1 MASIL
6 GASSI
11 IAPSNEKPFIILTV
25 GVNGVG
31 KTTTIGKLAA
41 RFKSQGLTVL
51 LAASDT
57 FRAAAIEQ
65 LELWAEK
72 TGSLV
77 VKHQSGSD
85 PAAVAYDAIQSAIHK
100 NIDIV
105 IIDTAGRLHTK
116 SPLMEEL
123 KKIRKV
129 IEKAKQG
136 APHETLLVIDASTGQ
151 NALRQAEFFNKDL
164 GLSGIALTKLDG
176 TAKGGIV
183 FAIKKDLNIP
193 VKLIGIGE
201 AVEDLRD
208 FKSEDFIDALFS

>member
-1 MASIL
+1 
-6 GASSI
+6 
-11 IAPSNEKPFIILTV
+11 
-25 GVNGVG
+25 
-31 KTTTIGKLAA
+31 
-41 RFKSQGLTVL
+41 
-51 LAASDT
+51 
-57 FRAAAIEQ
+57 
-65 LELWAEK
+65 
-72 TGSLV
+72 
-77 VKHQSGSD
+77 
-85 PAAVAYDAIQSAIHK
+85 
-100 NIDIV
+100 
-105 IIDTAGRLHTK
+105 
-116 SPLMEEL
+116 MEEL

-176 TAKGGIV
+176 TTKGGIV